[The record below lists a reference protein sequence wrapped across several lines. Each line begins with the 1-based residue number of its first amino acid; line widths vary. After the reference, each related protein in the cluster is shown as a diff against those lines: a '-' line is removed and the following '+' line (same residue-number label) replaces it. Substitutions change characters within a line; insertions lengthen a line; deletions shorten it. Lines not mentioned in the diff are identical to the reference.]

1 MCIIICNYFFGLF
14 SAAEGDKHSQIKQR
28 HYDAEEI
35 RHYIQQKRAE
45 RMQKQLEEEKRQKK
59 ADELR
64 RKQLEELYTKQKQT
78 ATHSKRF
85 KEIKHKSNSNMTFS
99 RPMALS
105 DLPRHHPF
113 QAERSGEMVG
123 LIYSNFYELFTSA

>member
-1 MCIIICNYFFGLF
+1 VWLSVFALCIIL
-14 SAAEGDKHSQIKQR
+14 KQR

-78 ATHSKRF
+78 ANNISAISWQSVLLVEETGVPGETH
-85 KEIKHKSNSNMTFS
+85 
-99 RPMALS
+99 RPAAS
-105 DLPRHHPF
+105 H
-113 QAERSGEMVG
+113 
-123 LIYSNFYELFTSA
+123 

>member
-1 MCIIICNYFFGLF
+1 VYNSSSCF
-14 SAAEGDKHSQIKQR
+14 QIKQR

-85 KEIKHKSNSNMTFS
+85 KEIKHKSC
-99 RPMALS
+99 
-105 DLPRHHPF
+105 DK
-113 QAERSGEMVG
+113 
-123 LIYSNFYELFTSA
+123 IFTL